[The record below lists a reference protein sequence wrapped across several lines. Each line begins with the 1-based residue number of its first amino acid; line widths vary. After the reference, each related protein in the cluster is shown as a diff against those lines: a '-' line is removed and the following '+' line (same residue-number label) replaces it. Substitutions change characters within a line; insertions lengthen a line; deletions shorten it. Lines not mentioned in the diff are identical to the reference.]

1 MTGRGTTSANGFG
14 AVDAQHSN
22 GATSVN
28 AAGDGSATASRNP

>member
-1 MTGRGTTSANGFG
+1 MAGRSTASANGSG

-28 AAGDGSATASRNP
+28 GAGSTSATASRNP